1 MKKKYLSSTELKTM
15 NRRMRRDGLLLS
27 LISQNPEC
35 VIVVPEGVEYI
46 PKETFAGLEGPL
58 TVRLPA
64 SLRKIGKGAFKKCL
78 GLTQIEIPEGVR
90 RIPDHCFA
98 DCENLKE
105 VVLPEGLVEIGQ
117 YAFECCH
124 SLSIINFPDSLEV
137 IDDWAFRV
145 CNNLDCITISPNVK
159 SIGAGAFQSASIR
172 NLRLGALIEPI
183 LIDDVAF
190 FNAPIHSI
198 VVDPESTIYEDAGCN
213 VVIEK
218 ETKRVICGS
227 INSIIPDDATTIA
240 GGAFGASPK
249 FLEIPSSVKRIETNA
264 FSGEGSTFIVKEGVE
279 VIEPCAFQPI
289 FWDEDNVV
297 YIPPSVHTIGGQ
309 ISSVKFHL
317 DMANPFFYF
326 DTEGANIIS
335 MDAKLVWGRLLQGIP
350 KDVNEVQAVIDI
362 DPDYSELIVP
372 DGVSLVGSG
381 IFGADFPPFERIVVY
396 KGTKIDIPR
405 DIETGCEIKVIVP
418 TLPSASGIIK
428 TIEYIIPA
436 GTPGEEIR
444 NYLGDDTI

>member
-90 RIPDHCFA
+90 RIPDHCF
-98 DCENLKE
+98 
-105 VVLPEGLVEIGQ
+105 
-117 YAFECCH
+117 
-124 SLSIINFPDSLEV
+124 
-137 IDDWAFRV
+137 RV

-218 ETKRVICGS
+218 ETKRVICGF

-297 YIPPSVHTIGGQ
+297 YNPPSVHTIGGQ

-418 TLPSASGIIK
+418 TLPSASGITK